1 MASISANG
9 SRGHH
14 NFTLNVWEN
23 STDTPSN
30 TSNVGWSLVLAPIQ
44 AGWDWN
50 ISGISWNVNVNGV
63 GYSGTIQSYDGRST
77 VTIASNSLTVGHD
90 NNGDKQIGFSFSI
103 NDGANRSYTPGSCSS
118 SGSMWLSH
126 INRWAIVTSANNFND
141 EQNPTMTFSNPAG
154 YTMNVWLELNPT
166 GDHLCIRNNIP
177 NTGSYTWELTS
188 EEREQ
193 LRARCTGNSATIR
206 YGIYSNIG
214 GSLYASYIDKTFTI
228 VNGNPVFENFIYQ
241 DTNTTITNITGNNQV
256 LVKGLSTLQATISTA
271 NKMTAIKEAT
281 EKNYV
286 ATIDTINQSQNYDD
300 ENDVVFNL
308 GTINVSGTQKLNIR
322 AYDSRNNSTLVSKDI
337 RVYDY
342 AKPVINFTAERLN
355 NFEAQT
361 TLKINGSFSSLN
373 IDNVEK
379 NTIQSVQYRY
389 KESNSETWGNWTN
402 VLFAIN
408 NNEFNCSNVIIA
420 LDNTKEFDVEVKV
433 TDNLSDNN
441 SVIQVDVGKS
451 IFFISSNER
460 KCYINDYEVAT
471 FNRVYPVGS
480 IYLSVNNTD
489 PVDLFGIGTWELITD
504 KFLLGAGNDYNC
516 GATGGEVEHALTIN
530 EMPSHSHRFDGVN
543 AGTTVTG
550 EMGNYPTYIYADAK
564 PNWLGNASH
573 SVGGGQAHNNM
584 PPYLAVYI
592 WKRIA

>member
-23 STDTPSN
+23 STDTSSN
-30 TSNVGWSLVLAPIQ
+30 TSNVGWSLVLTPIQ

-77 VTIASNSLTVGHD
+77 VTIASNSLIVGHD

-154 YTMNVWLELNPT
+154 YTMNAWLELNPT

-214 GSLYASYIDKTFTI
+214 GSLYASYINKTFTI
-228 VNGNPVFENFIYQ
+228 VNGNPVFENFTYQ
-241 DTNTTITNITGNNQV
+241 DTNTAITNITGNNQV
-256 LVKGLSTLQATISTA
+256 LVKGLSTLQATISTS
-271 NKMTAIKEAT
+271 NKMTAIKGTT
-281 EKNYV
+281 EKNYI

-300 ENDVVFNL
+300 ENDIVFNL

-322 AYDSRNNSTLVSKDI
+322 AYDNRNNSTLVSKDI
-337 RVYDY
+337 RIYDY
-342 AKPVINFTAERLN
+342 AKPVINFTAKRLN

-433 TDNLSDNN
+433 TDNLSDNSAIN
-441 SVIQVDVGKS
+441 SIDVGKS
-451 IFFISSNER
+451 IFFISSNE
-460 KCYINDYEVAT
+460 KQCYINDKKILVEGDCKILSTEEKIIGVYNNKHLYAKT
-471 FNRVYPVGS
+471 FFFSENHTANSSTVETYHLHNISDVEKIFIDQGSTFAESGGNSYIVGRS
-480 IYLSVNNTD
+480 YINNNT
-489 PVDLFGIGTWELITD
+489 VVFSMSAAVNSNNIRTEIYYGANITLD
-504 KFLLGAGNDYNC
+504 F
-516 GATGGEVEHALTIN
+516 TITLN
-530 EMPSHSHRFDGVN
+530 YTK
-543 AGTTVTG
+543 TT
-550 EMGNYPTYIYADAK
+550 D
-564 PNWLGNASH
+564 
-573 SVGGGQAHNNM
+573 
-584 PPYLAVYI
+584 
-592 WKRIA
+592 